1 MGRSAPII
9 ELTLIKKDGSV
20 EQNHKDDTAL
30 FLEVVIEG
38 EEYQGMVDTGA
49 SNCFMSKS
57 VRDRIPAEAIWDTL
71 LPEEKTVR
79 CGNRTQAYIY
89 ETVRI
94 RCSLDGIYV
103 YYNFHVMETLAHP
116 IIIGR
121 DLLRDL
127 QAVVKAAEGTV
138 SLFNGNPVSVTQ
150 GVHIM
155 PMKEQIVQV
164 KSWKEIPAEK
174 ADTVRLEPSGISIAG
189 VEYAINYTNQ
199 NWWMKVV
206 NLTEHV
212 IYLDKNDVIAYAQEV
227 EVEPLSL
234 STVRDV
240 LGLKSEIGREN
251 TPIGPESSDEMELC
265 QMEMANEEE
274 KAQKRQKILDM
285 DLGDTCMNEEEQG
298 KFKEMLA
305 KNADTIAFS
314 MEELGHCT
322 WTPMQIRVDESQ
334 GICVTRPYRYS
345 PQKMDIIDEQIKQL
359 LKLGIIEPS
368 DSAWRSPLVVVQ
380 KKDGHA
386 RLCTDYRVLNMMT
399 EDDTYPMPTAR
410 SLFLYMAYRKPT
422 IFTAIDLLSGYHQC
436 ELHPDSRKYSSFESP
451 SGVWQWTRVPF
462 GMRQSPWQFTKIMS
476 LALGGL
482 MPRTCLAYLDDII
495 VFDPTVEA
503 HIDNVD
509 KVLQA
514 LKGAGLTIKP
524 SKCEWG
530 RSEIKFLGHVVNA
543 EGLKTQPKVTQ
554 KVQEFGRPHDK
565 HTVRSFLG
573 LCNYYRNFIPGFATT
588 AVPLNRLLKNK
599 VPFSWTPDCETAFRK
614 IQDYLV
620 APPLLIHP
628 EIGGHFYIM
637 TDASDGACGAAICHL
652 KDGLLRPVVYYGYTF
667 GSAERNYTITEREG
681 LAVVK
686 TLKTH
691 ESMLSGA
698 KITIM
703 TDHQPL
709 IPLLQQAHK
718 APSKRLKRWA
728 LALTDFDYEIR
739 YIPGK
744 KHHLPDFLS
753 RVVMR
758 DTEERDSE
766 DESEFEPDV
775 GCELLELNVIHDEL
789 TAEEFRK
796 EQWKDPECQPLLN
809 YLVNEELPDQW
820 EEAKNILVRVERL
833 GVDKDGVL
841 CKFDDTKKKKGKGM
855 AGVKARIMVPTSLV
869 QRVLY
874 LLHDDILCGGHV
886 GITALNTKIVE
897 RFYWRNLYM
906 DIVNYVR
913 ACERCALRKR
923 APHFKSKAKSW
934 DRPDYPWQVVQT
946 DFIGPLRK
954 SKDGYLYILTF
965 IDLLTGW
972 PEAFPTKNST
982 AATAATVFLQQIVC
996 RYGKIQQLNSDRGPS
1011 YVAKLF
1017 KEITE
1022 RLMCKQSFTSSRMP
1036 QGNARVERLHK
1047 SLEDLIGCYITEN
1060 HENWPDLLPIALWNV
1075 RSTIST
1081 RTGFSPYALM
1091 FGRDNAAMG
1100 FPEERP
1106 IFDAGDDK
1114 EWFLRTTHCI
1124 EMFDLVAKENTVKY
1138 EKTLRERLNKTARP
1152 VQFEEG
1158 DYVFYYDPTCAE
1170 NNTSKFSARYRGPYR
1185 IEEAV
1190 TDNRVKLKSCRTGK
1204 VIPHLVNI
1212 NKLKRAYYT
1221 EEEQQEDSAEEP
1233 EGGEEEAGKIQ
1244 DLLQRNSEEEL
1255 ALRLSEEDSEVDKNT
1270 SESEEDNRKHRKHAE
1285 PKGGSGM
1292 RSQKGD
1298 GASTREQTQEG
1309 GWEPPG
1315 VERDQADW
1323 DHLPT
1328 HSTPLAKEKT
1338 SKQYKGRPGEVTV
1351 RNAGHGRVTTT
1362 PGKLK
1367 SRSDVLRSGRQSL
1380 QAEAINPREETTGK
1394 VCQVKE
1400 VLEARSE
1407 DSEGSNIPD
1416 SEEEAENLKGKH
1428 TGKTGVEKQPIS
1440 LENSGT
1446 ACLKENKK
1454 SQSQNHTLDKW
1465 SERRLQVEPDS
1476 DEAEMK
1482 KLERKVQQK
1491 GRNEQQLWEMKKE
1504 KALLDKER
1512 QLRRQ
1517 ARDERALV
1525 RLKQRDKIAQKSAKA
1540 ASEEEI
1546 ESEENSPSRPDR
1558 VAKEI
1563 QKKKEATASSES

>member
-1 MGRSAPII
+1 MGRSAPKI
-9 ELTLIKKDGSV
+9 ELNLIKRDGPGKSGDKG
-20 EQNHKDDTAL
+20 NTAL
-30 FLEVVIEG
+30 FLKMTIEG
-38 EEYQGMVDTGA
+38 EEYQGLVDTGA
-49 SNCFMSKS
+49 SNCFISQT
-57 VRDRIPAEAIWDTL
+57 VRNQLPVEAIWDS
-71 LPEEKTVR
+71 LPVGDRTVR
-79 CGNRTQAYIY
+79 CGNQTHANIS

-94 RCSLDGIYV
+94 RCNFEGIYV
-103 YYNFHVMETLAHP
+103 YYNFFVMETLAHP

-121 DLLRDL
+121 DLLKDL
-127 QAVVKAAEGTV
+127 KAVVQAAEGIV
-138 SLFNGNPVSVTQ
+138 SLFNGNPVSVVE
-150 GVHIM
+150 GIHIL
-155 PMKEQIVQV
+155 PLEERIVPV
-164 KSWKEIPAEK
+164 RPWSKITGERGDAI
-174 ADTVRLEPSGISIAG
+174 RLEPSGISIAG
-189 VEYAINYTNQ
+189 VEYALNYADH
-199 NWWMKVV
+199 NWWVKVA
-206 NLTEHV
+206 NLTDHV
-212 IYLDKNDVIAYAQEV
+212 IYIDKHDVIAYAQEA
-227 EVEPLSL
+227 EVGPLSVQ
-234 STVRDV
+234 TVREV
-240 LGLKSEIGREN
+240 LGIKELDCSVRKEGYLEP
-251 TPIGPESSDEMELC
+251 TEGAELC
-265 QMEMANEEE
+265 QIEAPTEEA
-274 KAQKRQKILDM
+274 KAQKKQRILDL
-285 DLGDTCMNEEEQG
+285 DLGDTCMNEDEQQQ
-298 KFKEMLA
+298 FKEMLA
-305 KNADTIAFS
+305 RNADTIAFS

-322 WTPMQIRVDESQ
+322 WTPMKIRVDESR
-334 GICVTRPYRYS
+334 GICVARPYRYS
-345 PQKMDIIDEQIKQL
+345 PQKMDIIDDQIKQL

-368 DSAWRSPLVVVQ
+368 DSAWRSPLVVVE

-451 SGVWQWTRVPF
+451 TGVWQWTRVPF

-503 HIDNVD
+503 HIDNVE
-509 KVLQA
+509 KVLKA
-514 LKGAGLTIKP
+514 LKVAGLTIKP

-530 RSEIKFLGHVVNA
+530 RSEIRFLGHVVNS
-543 EGLKTQPKVTQ
+543 EGLKTQPKVTK

-565 HTVRSFLG
+565 QTVRSFLG
-573 LCNYYRNFIPGFATT
+573 LCNYYRNFIPDFATT

-599 VPFSWTPDCETAFRK
+599 VHFVWDLECEKAFRT
-614 IQDYLV
+614 IQNYLV
-620 APPLLIHP
+620 EPPLLIHP
-628 EIGGHFYIM
+628 EIGGHFYIL

-652 KDGLLRPVVYYGYTF
+652 KEGLLRPVVYYGYTF

-728 LALTDFDYEIR
+728 LALTDFDYEIQ

-758 DTEERDSE
+758 DTLERDSDDE
-766 DESEFEPDV
+766 DEFEPEV
-775 GCELLELNVIHDEL
+775 GCELLELNVSQDEL
-789 TAEEFRK
+789 TSEEFRK

-820 EEAKNILVRVERL
+820 EEAKTILVRVERL
-833 GVDKDGVL
+833 GVNKEGVL

-855 AGVKARIMVPTSLV
+855 AGVKSRIVVPASLV
-869 QRVLY
+869 HRVLY

-886 GITALNTKIVE
+886 GITALNTKVVE
-897 RFYWRNLYM
+897 RFYWKNLYI
-906 DIVNYVR
+906 DIVEYVR

-1017 KEITE
+1017 NEITG

-1047 SLEDLIGCYITEN
+1047 SLEDLIGCYITED

-1075 RSTIST
+1075 RSTISS
-1081 RTGFSPYALM
+1081 RTGFSPYALI

-1114 EWFLRTTHCI
+1114 AWFLRTAHCI
-1124 EMFDLVAKENTVKY
+1124 EMFDQVAKENTLKY
-1138 EKTLRERLNKTARP
+1138 EKTLRERLDKTARP

-1158 DYVFYYDPTCAE
+1158 DYVYYYDPTCAD

-1185 IEEAV
+1185 VDEAV
-1190 TDNRVKLKSCRTGK
+1190 TDNRVRLRSLRTQK
-1204 VIPHLVNI
+1204 VISHLVNI
-1212 NKLKRAYYT
+1212 NKLKRAYGR
-1221 EEEQQEDSAEEP
+1221 EEDTAEENEEP
-1233 EGGEEEAGKIQ
+1233 EEIKTAEPQVAETPGERENIHRTSSEEDEDEKLSEEGSEDDKQA
-1244 DLLQRNSEEEL
+1244 SEEEEGE
-1255 ALRLSEEDSEVDKNT
+1255 RM
-1270 SESEEDNRKHRKHAE
+1270 HAE

-1292 RSQKGD
+1292 SSLKGK
-1298 GASTREQTQEG
+1298 GASIPGATLKG
-1309 GWEPPG
+1309 GWGPPG

-1328 HSTPLAKEKT
+1328 HSTPLVKENT
-1338 SKQYKGRPGEVTV
+1338 LPSYGERSGEVTV
-1351 RNAGHGRVTTT
+1351 RNSGQGRVTTT
-1362 PGKLK
+1362 LGKPK
-1367 SRSDVLRSGRQSL
+1367 SRSVVKMSGASPPKRTTEISEASSQKRGRTPEEEDLKEKLSQSN
-1380 QAEAINPREETTGK
+1380 EVEEEILG
-1394 VCQVKE
+1394 
-1400 VLEARSE
+1400 
-1407 DSEGSNIPD
+1407 GSQESGTPD
-1416 SEEEAENLKGKH
+1416 SEEEPKTRKKASKTKETEDRREPIIRNKTSYQPEKGR
-1428 TGKTGVEKQPIS
+1428 
-1440 LENSGT
+1440 
-1446 ACLKENKK
+1446 K
-1454 SQSQNHTLDKW
+1454 SNQNQTVDKW
-1465 SERRLQVEPDS
+1465 SEKRLQIEPES
-1476 DEAEMK
+1476 DEKETK

-1491 GRNEQQLWEMKKE
+1491 GRHEQQIWE
-1504 KALLDKER
+1504 
-1512 QLRRQ
+1512 
-1517 ARDERALV
+1517 
-1525 RLKQRDKIAQKSAKA
+1525 LKREKSALRERKNKL
-1540 ASEEEI
+1540 ED
-1546 ESEENSPSRPDR
+1546 RPET
-1558 VAKEI
+1558 KELW
-1563 QKKKEATASSES
+1563 